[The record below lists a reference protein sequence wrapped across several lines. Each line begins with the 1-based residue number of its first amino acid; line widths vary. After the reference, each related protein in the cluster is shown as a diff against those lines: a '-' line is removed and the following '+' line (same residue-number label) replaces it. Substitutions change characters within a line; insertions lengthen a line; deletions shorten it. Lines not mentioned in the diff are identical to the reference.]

1 MIAQDKLRIYEKFGG
16 DIDGFARGSKV
27 GERGSIA
34 DRDWRLIDEILQ
46 SLLIVQSGLANAAF
60 EAQVRA
66 RALDAAEDEQVFERL
81 FQLSKP
87 KT

>member
-1 MIAQDKLRIYEKFGG
+1 MITQDKLRIFEKFGG
-16 DIDGFARGSKV
+16 DIDGFARGSTIN
-27 GERGSIA
+27 ERESIT
-34 DRDWRLIDEILQ
+34 DRDWRFIEEILQ
-46 SLLIVQSGLANAAF
+46 SLLIVQSGAASADF

-66 RALDAAEDEQVFERL
+66 RTIDAAQDEQVYERL

>member
-1 MIAQDKLRIYEKFGG
+1 
-16 DIDGFARGSKV
+16 
-27 GERGSIA
+27 
-34 DRDWRLIDEILQ
+34 
-46 SLLIVQSGLANAAF
+46 LLIVQSGLASAAF

-81 FQLSKP
+81 LQLSKP